1 MVKLQ
6 LKAASTAFILFLCA
20 SLALFAL
27 VRGVGNV
34 AAVLPLPR
42 SLPSYSPVQT
52 IGALLD
58 LRPLITIGA
67 AILLVTAI
75 VLIVRNAFLDRAVYM
90 LASMLTLVLASIIG
104 IVAGFS
110 AYLGIT
116 EHRLIV
122 PQGSIPVTICFAI
135 VLILSFTN
143 IDGLR
148 RSLLLRTLL
157 VPILALGAPALLI
170 YGG

>member
-6 LKAASTAFILFLCA
+6 LKAASTAFILFLFA
-20 SLALFAL
+20 SLTLFAL

-34 AAVLPLPR
+34 AAALPLPK
-42 SLPSYSPVQT
+42 SLPSYSPLQT

-58 LRPLITIGA
+58 LRPLIAIGA
-67 AILLVTAI
+67 GILLVAAI
-75 VLIVRNAFLDRAVYM
+75 VLIVRSAFLDRAVYM

-104 IVAGFS
+104 IVAGF
-110 AYLGIT
+110 AAFVAVT

-122 PQGSIPVTICFAI
+122 PQGIIPAAICFAI
-135 VLILSFTN
+135 VLFLSFTSL
-143 IDGLR
+143 DSLR
-148 RSLLLRTLL
+148 RSLLLRTML
-157 VPILALGAPALLI
+157 VPILAIGAPVLLV